1 MDKKFALKLANE
13 LLTQA
18 DNVTIKEN
26 NDGFEVTLDLEGHEG
41 TVLTGLF
48 DILSN
53 YADLFCV
60 MNECSELTIS
70 TKEA

>member
-53 YADLFCV
+53 YPDLFCE